1 MNGIAMPNY
10 ILDQHLEEQVA
21 EKWKLLNIYGKLMD
35 RTEAEQF
42 TLREMPIAVDSLD
55 FDNLAARIHQD
66 IFLKNNLQQNIY
78 VDYTPHWDYC
88 APSIQ
93 QQILNT
99 EPKESPHDV
108 LAFRNQYRQYFQI
121 AIGARKQ
128 ELEALGMFAD
138 WKNSTKNLS
147 NRNESK
153 ILASFNKLR
162 AQKQIETDQKLE
174 VWCYNR
180 NMVAGEDDF
189 EIRPT
194 EVLSGYVKFP
204 MKVGF
209 EEFGSSM
216 SIVVFIKGIWQ
227 VVATVA
233 IGIRTDQRYF
243 VAKLGEETV
252 IIAESDVLSDVLEDK
267 LQFIRPID
275 SEQVAECI
283 CMHPILNSDI
293 PVVQLSDANNWDG
306 ISHIAPG
313 HDPDHY
319 IIAQTKALPIS
330 SVIDNTGYLN
340 ETTNMFYG
348 LKITEAE
355 KIIESE
361 LAKRNYLVQTS
372 KSVVQLPYCSM
383 SKCSAIYRLVHKWS
397 LAIDRSVVTKL
408 VNCDQ
413 NWDGHPTE
421 DTLWIKEMILQ
432 TPPPSISSHR
442 NGSIPFPI
450 FQCEKCNTQLSDA
463 KTLKAIRE
471 LISRR
476 GNDIWFKLEAEDLL
490 PMETICTS
498 CGSRKFHKETT
509 FLSEKFAVIINEIN
523 NSDVGKNY
531 PKSTSYYFH
540 CSEEFSKWFAQ
551 LNLVSIALHK
561 TIPYR
566 KVEMVKINKNFAHL
580 GVNEEIV
587 CRYPADVVRIFAI
600 AESHNGNSVDQKFQ
614 ACQKNYRYISETLQ
628 QILFIIS
635 GLNSK
640 QDSQTLSNIHES
652 DNQVLEHTNT
662 WLSEIDFAYVRKDFG
677 LVWCLIKEFSQMHL
691 RENYLPQVEDFIA
704 KNNSFL
710 VSGFTRSL
718 HYQILI
724 VYLQRIAPITPFL
737 SEYIYAKL
745 IDQINP
751 IEAPQLSIFLLDW
764 VSQIPKN

>member
-1 MNGIAMPNY
+1 MNDTAMPNY

-21 EKWKLLNIYGKLMD
+21 EKWKLLNIYEKLMD
-35 RTEAEQF
+35 RTEAERF

-66 IFLKNNLQQNIY
+66 IFLKNNLQQNIH
-78 VDYTPHWDYC
+78 VDYKPHWDYC

-93 QQILNT
+93 QQVLNT
-99 EPKESPHDV
+99 EPKESHDV
-108 LAFRNQYRQYFQI
+108 LAFRNQYKQHFQT
-121 AIGARKQ
+121 AIVTRKQ

-138 WKNSTKNLS
+138 WKNSTKNLC

-153 ILASFNKLR
+153 ILTSFNKLR

-180 NMVAGEDDF
+180 NTVVDEDDF
-189 EIRPT
+189 EMRPT

-216 SIVVFIKGIWQ
+216 SIVVSIQEIWQ

-243 VAKLGEETV
+243 IAKLGKETV
-252 IIAESDVLSDVLEDK
+252 ITTESDVLEDK
-267 LQFIRPID
+267 LQLIRPID

-293 PVVQLSDANNWDG
+293 PIVQLSDANNWDG

-319 IIAQTKALPIS
+319 IIAKTKALPIS

-340 ETTNMFYG
+340 EATNMFYG
-348 LKITEAE
+348 LKIAEAE

-372 KSVVQLPYCSM
+372 KSVVQLPYCNM
-383 SKCSAIYRLVHKWS
+383 SKCSVIYRLVHKWS

-413 NWDGHPTE
+413 NWEGHPTE
-421 DTLWIKEMILQ
+421 ETLWIKEMILQ

-450 FQCEKCNTQLSDA
+450 FQCEKCNTQLSDT

-531 PKSTSYYFH
+531 PKSINHYFY
-540 CSEEFSKWFAQ
+540 CSENFPKWFAQ

-566 KVEMVKINKNFAHL
+566 RVEMTKINKNFAQL
-580 GVNEEIV
+580 GVDEEIV
-587 CRYPADVVRIFAI
+587 GRYPADVVRIFAI
-600 AESHNGNSVDQKFQ
+600 AESHNGNSVNQQFQ
-614 ACQKNYRYISETLQ
+614 ACQKDYWYVSETLQ

-635 GLNSK
+635 SLNSK
-640 QDSQTLSNIHES
+640 QDLQTLRNFHES
-652 DNQVLEHTNT
+652 DNQVLERTNT

-677 LVWCLIKEFSQMHL
+677 LVWCLVKEFSQMYL
-691 RENYLPQVEDFIA
+691 RENYLAQLEDLIA
-704 KNNSFL
+704 KNNSSL

-724 VYLQRIAPITPFL
+724 AYLQRIAPITPFL
-737 SEYIYAKL
+737 TEYTYTKL

-764 VSQIPKN
+764 VSRIPEN

>member
-1 MNGIAMPNY
+1 MNDTAMPNY

-21 EKWKLLNIYGKLMD
+21 EKWKLLNIYEKLMD
-35 RTEAEQF
+35 RTEAERF

-66 IFLKNNLQQNIY
+66 IFLKNNLQQNIH
-78 VDYTPHWDYC
+78 VDYKPHWDYC

-93 QQILNT
+93 QQVLNT
-99 EPKESPHDV
+99 EPKESHDV
-108 LAFRNQYRQYFQI
+108 LAFRNQYKQHFQT
-121 AIGARKQ
+121 AIVTRKQ

-138 WKNSTKNLS
+138 WKNSTKNLC

-153 ILASFNKLR
+153 ILTSFNKLR

-180 NMVAGEDDF
+180 NTVVDEDDF

-216 SIVVFIKGIWQ
+216 SIVVSIQEIWQ

-243 VAKLGEETV
+243 IAKLGKETV
-252 IIAESDVLSDVLEDK
+252 ITAESDILEDK
-267 LQFIRPID
+267 LQLIRPID

-293 PVVQLSDANNWDG
+293 PIVQLSDANNWDG

-319 IIAQTKALPIS
+319 IIAKTKALPIS

-340 ETTNMFYG
+340 EATNMFYG
-348 LKITEAE
+348 LKIAEAE

-372 KSVVQLPYCSM
+372 KSVVQLPYCNM
-383 SKCSAIYRLVHKWS
+383 SKRSVIYRLVHKWS

-413 NWDGHPTE
+413 NWEGHPTE
-421 DTLWIKEMILQ
+421 ETLWIKEMILQ

-450 FQCEKCNTQLSDA
+450 FQCEKCNTQLSDT

-531 PKSTSYYFH
+531 PKSINHYFY
-540 CSEEFSKWFAQ
+540 CSENFPKWFAQ

-566 KVEMVKINKNFAHL
+566 RVEMTKINKNFAQL
-580 GVNEEIV
+580 GVDEEIV
-587 CRYPADVVRIFAI
+587 GRYPADVVRIFAI
-600 AESHNGNSVDQKFQ
+600 AESHNGNSVNQQFQ
-614 ACQKNYRYISETLQ
+614 ACQKDYWYVSETLQ

-635 GLNSK
+635 SLNSK
-640 QDSQTLSNIHES
+640 QDLQTLRNFHES
-652 DNQVLEHTNT
+652 DNQVLERTNT

-677 LVWCLIKEFSQMHL
+677 LVWCLVKEFSQMYL
-691 RENYLPQVEDFIA
+691 RENYLAQLEDLIA
-704 KNNSFL
+704 KNNSSL

-724 VYLQRIAPITPFL
+724 AYLQRIAPITPFL
-737 SEYIYAKL
+737 TEYTYTKL

-764 VSQIPKN
+764 VSRIPEN